1 MNDDKMVIDR
11 DVFVAANFF
20 LAANE
25 LKEKGLIDGGPD
37 IDKKGLLAIVKLGKS
52 MGFDEPS
59 KDEIKSIAYYMREGG
74 KWEKESKVGMAKAT
88 PKKKKKK
95 GSKK

>member
-1 MNDDKMVIDR
+1 MNDDKIVIDR

-20 LAANE
+20 LAADE
-25 LKEKGLIDGGPD
+25 LKKEGLVSGGPD
-37 IDKKGLLAIVKLGKS
+37 INKGLLLAIVKLGKS

-74 KWEKESKVGMAKAT
+74 KWEKESKADMAKAAI
-88 PKKKKKK
+88 KKEKN
-95 GSKK
+95 GTV

>member
-20 LAANE
+20 LAADE
-25 LKEKGLIDGGPD
+25 LKKEGLVSGGPD
-37 IDKKGLLAIVKLGKS
+37 INKGLLLAIVKLGRN

-74 KWEKESKVGMAKAT
+74 KWEKESKVETAKAT
-88 PKKKKKK
+88 LKKKKKK